1 MSWTWNSH
9 TYSLTHSNVICWC
22 ARNTFGL
29 IWKMTLL
36 FTVGRSYAT
45 KFWWISN
52 LFFFSMLL
60 PFLPTMQLFAYAKS
74 NTFYLGITVI
84 RYQILMGYYN
94 FFLVWG
100 LVTLVLW
107 PTRFRRHRW
116 KLTRSFFISSSIKF
130 KLNRNTFCSFLL
142 NFFKL

>member
-1 MSWTWNSH
+1 MWSADVLAIHLASYGKWHFYLRSDGH
-9 TYSLTHSNVICWC
+9 TLPNFDGFLSFFLVCC
-22 ARNTFGL
+22 FP
-29 IWKMTLL
+29 
-36 FTVGRSYAT
+36 SYLRC
-45 KFWWISN
+45 N
-52 LFFFSMLL
+52 CLHML
-60 PFLPTMQLFAYAKS
+60 
-74 NTFYLGITVI
+74 NTFYLGLTVI

-130 KLNRNTFCSFLL
+130 KLNFWYRNTFCSFLL

>member
-1 MSWTWNSH
+1 MWSADVLAIHLASYEKWHFYLRSEGH
-9 TYSLTHSNVICWC
+9 TLPNFDGFLS
-22 ARNTFGL
+22 
-29 IWKMTLL
+29 
-36 FTVGRSYAT
+36 
-45 KFWWISN
+45 
-52 LFFFSMLL
+52 FFFSILL
-60 PFLPTMQLFAYAKS
+60 PFLPAMQLFAYARS
-74 NTFYLGITVI
+74 NTFYLGLTVI

-130 KLNRNTFCSFLL
+130 KLNFWYRNTFCSFLL

>member
-1 MSWTWNSH
+1 MCSQYIWPHMKNDTFI
-9 TYSLTHSNVICWC
+9 YGRKVI
-22 ARNTFGL
+22 RYQILMDF
-29 IWKMTLL
+29 
-36 FTVGRSYAT
+36 YH
-45 KFWWISN
+45 
-52 LFFFSMLL
+52 FFSILL
-60 PFLPTMQLFAYAKS
+60 PFLPAMQLFAYARS
-74 NTFYLGITVI
+74 NTFYLGLTVI

-130 KLNRNTFCSFLL
+130 KLNFWYRNTFCSFLL

>member
-1 MSWTWNSH
+1 MRTYS
-9 TYSLTHSNVICWC
+9 YSLTHSNVICWC

-29 IWKMTLL
+29 RRKMTLL
-36 FTVGRSYAT
+36 FTVGRSYTT
-45 KFWWISN
+45 KFWWISII
-52 LFFFSMLL
+52 FFSMLL
-60 PFLPTMQLFAYAKS
+60 PFLPAMQLFAYAKS
-74 NTFYLGITVI
+74 NTFYLGLTVI

-94 FFLVWG
+94 LFLVCG

-130 KLNRNTFCSFLL
+130 KLNFWYRNTFCSFLL